1 MLKAY
6 AADLKEGDIVINFMG
21 EQCVVES
28 KRIVFGDYDMSQVF
42 ITVIDTRLAKHE
54 YLAEDIYYPDLS
66 GESDEEKAWVKF
78 CNNFNLFVQAF
89 DNISDIKFIFKQGY
103 AKGFTDKRMYT
114 VEEQLQK

>member
-6 AADLKEGDIVINFMG
+6 AADLREGDIIINFLG

-28 KRIVFGDYDMSQVF
+28 KRIVFGDYDMSQIF

-54 YLAEDIYYPDLS
+54 YLAEDIYYPDFS

-78 CNNFNLFVQAF
+78 ATEYSLFVQGF
-89 DNISDIKFIFKQGY
+89 DNISDIKFTFKQGY
-103 AKGFTDKRMYT
+103 SKGFTDKKMYT

>member
-6 AADLKEGDIVINFMG
+6 ASDLKEGDTVINYLG

-42 ITVIDTRLAKHE
+42 ITVIDTHLAKHE

-78 CNNFNLFVQAF
+78 AMEYSLFVQGF
-89 DNISDIKFIFKQGY
+89 DNISDIKFTFKQGY
-103 AKGFTDKRMYT
+103 AKGFTDKKKYSA
-114 VEEQLQK
+114 EEQLQK

>member
-1 MLKAY
+1 MNKGIAGS
-6 AADLKEGDIVINFMG
+6 LKEGDVIINYLG

-42 ITVIDTRLAKHE
+42 ITAIDTRLQKNE
-54 YLAEDIYYPDLS
+54 YLAEDIYYPDLD

-78 CNNFNLFVQAF
+78 ATEYNLFVQGF
-89 DNISDIKFIFKQGY
+89 DNISDIKFVFKQGY
-103 AKGFTDKRMYT
+103 SRGFSQKKTYT